1 LRINFE
7 DKRVKPRNKFCRKE
21 EEEKGMDFRKCSQI
35 EYELGL
41 IKEKVIIG
49 MRNVG

>member
-1 LRINFE
+1 
-7 DKRVKPRNKFCRKE
+7 
-21 EEEKGMDFRKCSQI
+21 MDFRKCSQI

-49 MRNVG
+49 MRNVGWSIGARVEVLNKPKFGYGR